1 MKSLFKT
8 ICAVLTALTVFSF
21 NSFAQSVVEGKVQ
34 FDKTV
39 HDFGDIYVND
49 GAVSHEFTVKNV
61 SDKAIIIL
69 NVVSSCGCTAVEWT
83 KEPIAPGKSGK
94 VKATYDNSDG
104 PYPFDKTV
112 SVYVSD
118 LKKPVVL
125 HLRGSVHEVSKPLK
139 ERYSLMLGNFGVKS
153 LEFDAG
159 NLSIGDTK
167 TVSFVIANNGVQ
179 PMDLKFKNISDGMK
193 LAVYPNPVPAMSTA
207 TLEVTITADHS
218 RYGRNWYYATPVVDG
233 REYKAVGK
241 LPAKEDEGNGIYT
254 TPNTR
259 LGLGKNEIGIVATT
273 KERYFETTEG
283 NKAPNLTFNKSTEN
297 FGKVKAGTKK
307 TITFNYSNS
316 GKTATKLYRLDS
328 SADNVSVKELNCA
341 PAGKKGYVTVELD
354 TYGMPAG
361 EHIIVLNLYTN
372 APLRPVITLQLV
384 GEII

>member
-1 MKSLFKT
+1 M
-8 ICAVLTALTVFSF
+8 
-21 NSFAQSVVEGKVQ
+21 
-34 FDKTV
+34 
-39 HDFGDIYVND
+39 
-49 GAVSHEFTVKNV
+49 
-61 SDKAIIIL
+61 
-69 NVVSSCGCTAVEWT
+69 
-83 KEPIAPGKSGK
+83 
-94 VKATYDNSDG
+94 
-104 PYPFDKTV
+104 
-112 SVYVSD
+112 
-118 LKKPVVL
+118 
-125 HLRGSVHEVSKPLK
+125 
-139 ERYSLMLGNFGVKS
+139 
-153 LEFDAG
+153 
-159 NLSIGDTK
+159 
-167 TVSFVIANNGVQ
+167 
-179 PMDLKFKNISDGMK
+179 
-193 LAVYPNPVPAMSTA
+193 
-207 TLEVTITADHS
+207 
-218 RYGRNWYYATPVVDG
+218 
-233 REYKAVGK
+233 GK